1 MDWALK
7 VFCKNAF
14 LYPSSNIGYFLLL
27 SLQFFH
33 RYFKNMVYRT
43 SYIILIC
50 LISHASS
57 HYPLLY
63 TATDNVITFCWS
75 TVFRIHV
82 KLHLSSV
89 NVLYLGYSIN
99 SSNYELCSS
108 VHKFSFC
115 KIAFI
120 LLEAVQCRSLFSSI
134 FPLIFSSVDFNL

>member
-1 MDWALK
+1 MHFSILQVILVTFFCFLSSSSIAILK
-7 VFCKNAF
+7 IWSTELHISFWFVW
-14 LYPSSNIGYFLLL
+14 
-27 SLQFFH
+27 
-33 RYFKNMVYRT
+33 
-43 SYIILIC
+43 

-89 NVLYLGYSIN
+89 NVLYLGYSTN